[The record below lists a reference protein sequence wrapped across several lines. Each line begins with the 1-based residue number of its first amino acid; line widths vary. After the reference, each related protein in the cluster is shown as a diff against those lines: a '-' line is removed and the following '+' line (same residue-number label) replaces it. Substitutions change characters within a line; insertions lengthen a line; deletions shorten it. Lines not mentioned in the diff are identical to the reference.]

1 MYMSLQGVVV
11 VHLKTSI
18 NISHIETL
26 FIIFRMYEDELKQNL
41 KIAVML
47 DDLFQHHNS
56 ILVLK
61 LY

>member
-1 MYMSLQGVVV
+1 MNLQGVVV
-11 VHLKTSI
+11 VHLNTSI

-26 FIIFRMYEDELKQNL
+26 FIIYRMYEDELKQNL

>member
-1 MYMSLQGVVV
+1 MSLQGVVV

-18 NISHIETL
+18 NISPIETL
-26 FIIFRMYEDELKQNL
+26 FIIYRMYEDELKQNL

-47 DDLFQHHNS
+47 VDLFQHHNS

>member
-1 MYMSLQGVVV
+1 MSLPGVVV

-18 NISHIETL
+18 NISPIETL
-26 FIIFRMYEDELKQNL
+26 FIIYRMYEDELKQNL

>member
-1 MYMSLQGVVV
+1 MSLQGVVV
-11 VHLKTSI
+11 VHLTSI

-26 FIIFRMYEDELKQNL
+26 FIIFRMYENELKQNL

-56 ILVLK
+56 ILGLK

>member
-1 MYMSLQGVVV
+1 MSLQGVVV

-26 FIIFRMYEDELKQNL
+26 FILFRMYKDELTKFE
-41 KIAVML
+41 IAVML

>member
-1 MYMSLQGVVV
+1 MSLQGDVL

-18 NISHIETL
+18 NISPIETL
-26 FIIFRMYEDELKQNL
+26 FIIYRMYEDELKQYL
-41 KIAVML
+41 KITVML
-47 DDLFQHHNS
+47 VDLFQHHNS

>member
-1 MYMSLQGVVV
+1 MSLQGVVV

-18 NISHIETL
+18 NISPIETL
-26 FIIFRMYEDELKQNL
+26 FIIYRMYEDELKQNL
-41 KIAVML
+41 KIAVMIV
-47 DDLFQHHNS
+47 DLFQHHNS

>member
-1 MYMSLQGVVV
+1 MSLQGVVV
-11 VHLKTSI
+11 VHLKTNI

-41 KIAVML
+41 KITVML

>member
-1 MYMSLQGVVV
+1 MSLQGVVV
-11 VHLKTSI
+11 FHLKTSI
-18 NISHIETL
+18 NISYIETL
-26 FIIFRMYEDELKQNL
+26 FIIFQMYEDELKQNL

>member
-1 MYMSLQGVVV
+1 MSLQGVVV

-26 FIIFRMYEDELKQNL
+26 FILFRMYKDELTKFE
-41 KIAVML
+41 IAVML

-56 ILVLK
+56 ILV
-61 LY
+61 

>member
-1 MYMSLQGVVV
+1 MSLQGVVV
-11 VHLKTSI
+11 VYLKTSI
-18 NISHIETL
+18 NISDIGTL
-26 FIIFRMYEDELKQNL
+26 FIIIRMYEDELKQNL

>member
-1 MYMSLQGVVV
+1 MSLQGVVV

-18 NISHIETL
+18 NISPIETL
-26 FIIFRMYEDELKQNL
+26 FIIYRMYEDELKQNL

-47 DDLFQHHNS
+47 VDLFQHQNS